1 MNRHA
6 RRVRAALTFA
16 APAFAALTLAALTLG
31 GLLATVPA
39 AVAATASP
47 AFRVPFTDTNVDGW
61 LTFCNQ
67 KNQPVTSGSIYAQPF
82 AWKTISSAEAP
93 AGYRKS
99 TARATLYAYQP
110 LQYID
115 PGDWSG
121 AQLTAGSVYSNP
133 GHPVS
138 AATAVDVPLVNFVQA
153 YPPHWEG
160 LVEIRMMF
168 SGVDEEQLMTPYAA
182 AVLRITGTT
191 WTLVEGGGGSCS
203 QGNGISMETAALP
216 KKDLKAK
223 QDAAHPA
230 NAPAPG
236 SSTSASAGSGSSAT
250 GTGGQSSTGSGARLA
265 SADTSSGGISAAGL
279 AGIAVGV
286 LALVWIAITMIGRR
300 RRATNT

>member
-6 RRVRAALTFA
+6 RRVRAALT
-16 APAFAALTLAALTLG
+16 LAALTLG
-31 GLLATVPA
+31 ALSATAPLAVASTAVPA
-39 AVAATASP
+39 YK
-47 AFRVPFTDTNVDGW
+47 VPFTDANVDGW

-67 KNQPVTSGSIYAQPF
+67 KDQPVTSGNIYAQPF
-82 AWKTISSAEAP
+82 AWKTISSGEAP

-121 AQLTAGSVYSNP
+121 AQLTAGSVYSNAD
-133 GHPVS
+133 HPVS

-182 AVLRITGTT
+182 AVLRITGST

-230 NAPAPG
+230 KAPAPG
-236 SSTSASAGSGSSAT
+236 SSRSTSTGSGSSASGT
-250 GTGGQSSTGSGARLA
+250 GTGGQSSTASGARLA
-265 SADTSSGGISAAGL
+265 SADSSSGISVAAL

-286 LALVWIAITMIGRR
+286 LALVWLAITMIGRR